1 MTKTCFIIIGVI
13 LCICIVATVI
23 HFKMKYD
30 EKENKSNLL

>member
-1 MTKTCFIIIGVI
+1 MSKKHVFIIIGVI

-30 EKENKSNLL
+30 EKEK